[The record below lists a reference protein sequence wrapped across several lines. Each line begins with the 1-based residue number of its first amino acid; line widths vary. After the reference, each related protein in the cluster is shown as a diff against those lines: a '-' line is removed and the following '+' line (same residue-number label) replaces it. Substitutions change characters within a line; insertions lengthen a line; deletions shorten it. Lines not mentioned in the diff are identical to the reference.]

1 MIDKEQYVIKPD
13 EIQSMYPAL
22 DAGIGDD
29 EQSIK
34 MEEARMSHIAA
45 PVQAILLQGLNTQI
59 KSWTSS
65 LNISRKQVMELLRMN
80 RDEHGRESEIVR
92 SIKDNFMTPKVA
104 GIVEGQ
110 LQGRIVVPTSE
121 PYIGSMNSV
130 KEDFKLMIDVPK
142 KSDWSTPKP

>member
-1 MIDKEQYVIKPD
+1 MTDEAQFIIKPD

-29 EQSIK
+29 EQVVK
-34 MEEARMSHIAA
+34 MEEARMSHITA
-45 PVQAILLQGLNTQI
+45 PVSAILMQGLNTQI
-59 KSWTSS
+59 KSWISG
-65 LNISRKQVMELLRMN
+65 LNISRKQAMELLRMN

-92 SIKDNFMTPKVA
+92 GIKDNFMTPKVA

-121 PYIGSMNSV
+121 PYIGPMNAASD
-130 KEDFKLMIDVPK
+130 DFKLMIDIPK
-142 KSDWSTPKP
+142 KSDWSAPKP